1 LSPHAH
7 DTKTSG
13 LPWSGMSDRSEIS
26 RRGFAGACALCA
38 LQKIQ
43 VDWGFQKLVDRF
55 LNHLFDGKPL
65 LGSDDFQL
73 LQGPLRNR

>member
-1 LSPHAH
+1 
-7 DTKTSG
+7 
-13 LPWSGMSDRSEIS
+13 M
-26 RRGFAGACALCA
+26 RRWECQKRVAGACALCA

-43 VDWGFQKLVDRF
+43 VDWAFQKLVDRL